1 MKFNCYMKNLLI
13 SMAILCISA
22 SDSNATEIM
31 LASLFADNMV
41 LQQNTEVVIWG
52 WATPGSHVKISASW
66 GERVKTFT
74 AIDGKWQATINTPAH
89 GQVHSVK
96 ITSGK
101 TSKTINNVLLGEV
114 WVCSGQSNMEM
125 PLMGWLPNDP
135 ILNSEQEIAGANYPE
150 IRMFTIPRTL
160 SVNPEDTCAGVWQM
174 CSPETAGMFSATAY
188 FFGRELHR
196 ELGVPIGL
204 IHSSWGGTPAEAW
217 TPKETIATIRQFDLA
232 MNKLDESRVNISE
245 LYAWLNDLP
254 LLPISFESDNPW
266 ANLNFNDLH
275 VSDPGFDDSQWKTMD
290 LPVTFEA
297 SALGQFDGAVWYLRN
312 ITIPKSWAGKELILE
327 LGPVD
332 DMDITF
338 FNGKR
343 IGGYE
348 EDGHWQTPRKYTIP
362 AETATTGE
370 VNLAV
375 RVLDVR
381 GGGGIFGEPKQ
392 MKIYPSDKPENII
405 PLAGSWKYL
414 PVAIIHARNFRLFD
428 IPTQQYYFM
437 ENMPVEFGPST
448 PTVLFNAMINPI
460 VPYTLKGVIWYQG
473 ESNAG
478 NPELY
483 SRLFPA
489 MIESWR
495 KVWNQGDFPFYF
507 TQIAPF
513 DYDRWGGPWANA
525 AGLREAQTKTLSLNN
540 TGMAVTLD
548 IGDPEN
554 IHPANKQEVG
564 RRLALWAMANDY
576 GREIP
581 FSGPLYISFKV
592 KDDAIIIS
600 FDHADEGLKAGPDG
614 LKNFQIAGKD
624 RVFTDAIAIIDGDKL
639 IVKSGK
645 VNEPVAVRYL
655 WDNRS
660 EASLFNSHGLPASNF
675 RTDKW

>member
-1 MKFNCYMKNLLI
+1 MKQLLLI
-13 SMAILCISA
+13 MTSLCFTACIR
-22 SDSNATEIM
+22 EIPELR
-31 LASLFADNMV
+31 LASLFSDNMV
-41 LQQNTEVVIWG
+41 LQQNSQVVIWG
-52 WATPGSHVKISASW
+52 WGTPARQVKISASW
-66 GERVKTFT
+66 GEFVRTSVD
-74 AIDGKWQATINTPAH
+74 ADGKWQATINTPSY
-89 GQVHSVK
+89 GQTHSIE

-101 TSKTINNVLLGEV
+101 ISKTINNILLGEV

-125 PLMGWLPNDP
+125 PVMGWLPNDP
-135 ILNSEQEIAGANYPE
+135 ILNSEQEIAAANYPE

-160 SVNPEDTCAGVWQM
+160 SVNPEDTCGGVWQI
-174 CSPETAGMFSATAY
+174 CSPKTVGMFSAAAY

-217 TPKETIATIRQFDLA
+217 TPKETIATIREFDQA
-232 MNKLDESRVNISE
+232 MNKLDESRENISE

-266 ANLNFNDLH
+266 MNLNFNDLH
-275 VSDPGFDDSQWKTMD
+275 VSDPGFNDSQWKTMD

-297 SALGQFDGAVWYLRN
+297 SELGQFDGAVWYRRN
-312 ITIPKSWAGKELILE
+312 ITIPESWTGKELTLE

-338 FNGKR
+338 FNGKK

-348 EDGHWQTPRKYTIP
+348 EDGHWQTPRKYTISG
-362 AETATTGE
+362 ETTTTGE

-375 RVLDVR
+375 RVLDIR
-381 GGGGIFGEPKQ
+381 GGGGIFGEPQQ

-405 PLAGSWKYL
+405 PLSGSWKYL

-428 IPTQQYYFM
+428 IPTREYYFM
-437 ENMPVEFGPST
+437 ENMPVELGPNT
-448 PTVLFNAMINPI
+448 PTVLFNAMISPI
-460 VPYTLKGVIWYQG
+460 VPYTIKGAIWYQG

-478 NPELY
+478 NPKLY

-495 KVWNQGDFPFYF
+495 NRWGQGDFPFYF

-513 DYDRWGGPWANA
+513 DYDRWGGPWAKA
-525 AGLREAQTKTLSLNN
+525 AELREAQTKTLSLKN
-540 TGMAVTLD
+540 TGMAITLD

-564 RRLALWAMANDY
+564 RRLALWALAKDY
-576 GREIP
+576 DHDIKY
-581 FSGPLYISFKV
+581 SGPIYRSFEK
-592 KDDAIIIS
+592 KDNTIIVY
-600 FDHADEGLKAGPDG
+600 FDYAENGLVPGPKG
-614 LKNFQIAGKD
+614 LNSIQIAGTD
-624 RVFTDAIAIIDGDKL
+624 RIFSDATATIDGNRL
-639 IVKSGK
+639 IVKSNR
-645 VNEPVAVRYL
+645 VPDPEAVRYL

-660 EASLFNSHGLPASNF
+660 EASLFNNHGLPAANF
-675 RTDKW
+675 RTDNW